1 MIFTYLNVNKILDYF
16 NVTLLLLLIFFNF
29 LIYFILDTKSY
40 FIFFSILI
48 LSTFLI
54 ILFKNLKSNFYIVLI
69 LLLMLLISLG
79 SPVADW
85 DARSIWLFNAK
96 RIFYNQNLASYTNY
110 LGSEFSHL
118 DYPILIQTLSASLA
132 TLIGKWNEV
141 FPKISSII
149 FALPAMLVISKI
161 IKNNLDKLILMILIF
176 FIYEK
181 KLING
186 EMDAL
191 LGLYAISSVILILNF
206 LKLKKIF
213 FKDYLKIFLFISSLT
228 MIKIEGLG
236 IFLCLFITYL
246 IVYYNYKNK
255 THNHLIIVFFI
266 SLLPIVTWKTFIYD
280 QNIVASS
287 QLMLS
292 GGDRLFK
299 NLLDFK
305 FLLIL
310 IKHIILNKPM
320 FISLL
325 LFLIFLSKYISFN
338 KNETDIELDKYIF
351 SKEIIFII
359 ITFTLYGTLLVLIF
373 IMSEG
378 SPNNFF
384 EIKYFMTT
392 SSADRLFIPVHSLI
406 ITCSIYLNKK
416 TKKQ

>member
-16 NVTLLLLLIFFNF
+16 NVTLLLLLIFFNY

-161 IKNNLDKLILMILIF
+161 IKKLCP
-176 FIYEK
+176 
-181 KLING
+181 
-186 EMDAL
+186 DAN
-191 LGLYAISSVILILNF
+191 A
-206 LKLKKIF
+206 
-213 FKDYLKIFLFISSLT
+213 
-228 MIKIEGLG
+228 
-236 IFLCLFITYL
+236 
-246 IVYYNYKNK
+246 
-255 THNHLIIVFFI
+255 
-266 SLLPIVTWKTFIYD
+266 
-280 QNIVASS
+280 
-287 QLMLS
+287 
-292 GGDRLFK
+292 
-299 NLLDFK
+299 
-305 FLLIL
+305 
-310 IKHIILNKPM
+310 IKHKSQTFEKEKRGYRLPG
-320 FISLL
+320 
-325 LFLIFLSKYISFN
+325 LFRARQLF
-338 KNETDIELDKYIF
+338 ETYFGCKIDWMQ
-351 SKEIIFII
+351 
-359 ITFTLYGTLLVLIF
+359 ITDT
-373 IMSEG
+373 
-378 SPNNFF
+378 
-384 EIKYFMTT
+384 EIKLEIEAERIAESEQEIMLDAY
-392 SSADRLFIPVHSLI
+392 HESLDE
-406 ITCSIYLNKK
+406 T
-416 TKKQ
+416 